1 MDVMGSSRGILAA
14 HQPLIVPMLLRLS
27 NFRLNAYV
35 VLVVSKQKGITL
47 VFKTDPLQNV
57 DVNSTFD
64 SITVIQKFI
73 QKELE
78 GQLREMFREDLPAI
92 IHRLSQRWTAGKTK
106 VEAPY
111 LHKNP
116 TTLPR
121 DKVYTPST
129 DAVSRPPSVH
139 PPASAAG
146 TPVSPVVGSAGYAF
160 PSVGLRPAIVPRP
173 LSLSLSHLSHVP
185 HLRVPAPK
193 SALSRVSEPLP
204 ELKTQSPGIERTS
217 SFPDL
222 ENYDPTY
229 GLRPEGLPSKSSY
242 SGLGRLFSPA
252 KGLAEL
258 GEEEQSAAGDRNGEE
273 GTEYDVVEWED
284 TAPDYSTHPP
294 SVAEQ
299 EESEVEYETLP
310 AVGGG
315 TITRPRVVHSQ
326 SMGVASDT
334 VSRTSRPASTARSA
348 LPTPSTSRPH
358 SHTPRNGSHTH
369 LHRSTLER
377 LEDDSSPPDPV
388 TTWREQQLRQQQ
400 QQQQGLHNPYFP
412 EMGVAGPSKLGP
424 GRPASSYQASVGD
437 HHHHHHHPS
446 RVARHLSPTM
456 DETQRHSRR
465 QSGASDVRLSSSS
478 SYTRLSHSS
487 GRPPT
492 VSTPP
497 SSDRPGPD
505 DEAGSP
511 IMKDRERQRRRSLS
525 PSVIQ
530 PFDGFHFGSPP
541 RHTGP
546 PSETNPKIVLRPHA
560 NMTVS
565 HLSALTSSYH
575 TLSPYTHSVEHFTV
589 RSIPP
594 KPQTPTVPVASHG
607 LDKGKPVRARRKR
620 MIRLGAKKEEEP
632 PAEESRRPSPHIAPS
647 EFSDEV
653 DHYFKPG
660 DSPPVG
666 MRQRLPYEQVT

>member
-1 MDVMGSSRGILAA
+1 
-14 HQPLIVPMLLRLS
+14 
-27 NFRLNAYV
+27 
-35 VLVVSKQKGITL
+35 
-47 VFKTDPLQNV
+47 
-57 DVNSTFD
+57 
-64 SITVIQKFI
+64 
-73 QKELE
+73 
-78 GQLREMFREDLPAI
+78 
-92 IHRLSQRWTAGKTK
+92 
-106 VEAPY
+106 
-111 LHKNP
+111 
-116 TTLPR
+116 
-121 DKVYTPST
+121 
-129 DAVSRPPSVH
+129 
-139 PPASAAG
+139 
-146 TPVSPVVGSAGYAF
+146 
-160 PSVGLRPAIVPRP
+160 
-173 LSLSLSHLSHVP
+173 
-185 HLRVPAPK
+185 
-193 SALSRVSEPLP
+193 PLP
-204 ELKTQSPGIERTS
+204 DVKPQPATIERTS

-242 SGLGRLFSPA
+242 SGLGRLFASASA

-258 GEEEQSAAGDRNGEE
+258 GDVSEERSAAGDRHGEE

-294 SVAEQ
+294 SVVGGG
-299 EESEVEYETLP
+299 EEIEEVEYETLP

-358 SHTPRNGSHTH
+358 SHTPRNGSQTH
-369 LHRSTLER
+369 LHRSTLQR
-377 LEDDSSPPDPV
+377 LDDETSPQDPV
-388 TTWREQQLRQQQ
+388 TTWRDQQLRQQQ
-400 QQQQGLHNPYFP
+400 QQQQNPYFP
-412 EMGVAGPSKLGP
+412 DMGVAGPSKLG
-424 GRPASSYQASVGD
+424 RAASYQASVGD
-437 HHHHHHHPS
+437 HQHHHHHHHHPHS
-446 RVARHLSPTM
+446 RMARHLSPTSM
-456 DETQRHSRR
+456 GEYQRHSRR

-487 GRPPT
+487 SGRPPT

-505 DEAGSP
+505 DEAGGSSP

-525 PSVIQ
+525 PSIIQ
-530 PFDGFHFGSPP
+530 PFDSFHFGSPP
-541 RHTGP
+541 RHHTGP

-565 HLSALTSSYH
+565 HLSALSASYH

-594 KPQTPTVPVASHG
+594 KPQTPTVPATAAMASHG
-607 LDKGKPVRARRKR
+607 LDKKAPVRARRKR
-620 MIRLGAKKEEEP
+620 MIRLGVKKEEEQP
-632 PAEESRRPSPHIAPS
+632 PVEESRRPSPHIAPS

-666 MRQRLPYEQVT
+666 LRQRLP